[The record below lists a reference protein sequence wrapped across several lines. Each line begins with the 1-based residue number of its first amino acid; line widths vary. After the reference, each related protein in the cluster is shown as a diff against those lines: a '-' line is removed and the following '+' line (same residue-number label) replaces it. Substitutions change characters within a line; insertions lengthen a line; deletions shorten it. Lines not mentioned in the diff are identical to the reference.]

1 MGAGVHNHAVVTVLH
16 LLAQMCLFSQIKR
29 GIHGPKTSVHI
40 APLPLHADWDAFCPQ
55 IIECVFFHKFFLH
68 QQLVAALEGPPPH
81 NGRSHLRSC
90 VQPPCAHPLRIGQLR
105 HRARQH
111 QDPILDLTQILL
123 TTIFQVLPWPPST
136 RGAPK
141 FTLHIFR
148 MPEQPKEGGI
158 WAFIT
163 LYGQDNEPALA
174 RSHLQ

>member
-1 MGAGVHNHAVVTVLH
+1 MSFFTNQEGHPFPKNVVRQLTS
-16 LLAQMCLFSQIKR
+16 LLFRCSRTGMHF
-29 GIHGPKTSVHI
+29 
-40 APLPLHADWDAFCPQ
+40 AFCPQ

-68 QQLVAALEGPPPH
+68 QQSVAAPEGPRPH

>member
-1 MGAGVHNHAVVTVLH
+1 MVTVLH

-29 GIHGPKTSVHI
+29 GIHSPKMSSGSSHLSSSAARGLGVHK
-40 APLPLHADWDAFCPQ
+40 LSN
-55 IIECVFFHKFFLH
+55 VSFFTKFFLH

-81 NGRSHLRSC
+81 NVFSHLRSR
-90 VQPPCAHPLRIGQLR
+90 VQPPCAHPPRIGQLR
-105 HRARQH
+105 HSARQH
-111 QDPILDLTQILL
+111 KDPILL

>member
-1 MGAGVHNHAVVTVLH
+1 MSSGSSHLSSSAARGLGCILHFVHKLSNV
-16 LLAQMCLFSQIKR
+16 S
-29 GIHGPKTSVHI
+29 
-40 APLPLHADWDAFCPQ
+40 
-55 IIECVFFHKFFLH
+55 FFTKFFLH
-68 QQLVAALEGPPPH
+68 QQLVAALEGPRPH
-81 NGRSHLRSC
+81 IVCSHLRSC

-105 HRARQH
+105 HRVRQH

-174 RSHLQ
+174 RSHLQERRHSGNWTFINTKQILVTTGWFHLL